1 MKLYLVQ
8 HGEAKSKDVDPDR
21 SLTEVGKRKTTK
33 TAVWMERRPIEV
45 TEIRHSGKKRAQQ
58 TAEIMA
64 AHLGPARG
72 VMAGAGLKPN
82 DDILPVA
89 ESLDDQAEPIMI
101 VGHLP
106 FLSRLA
112 AFLLAGDP
120 ELKVVSFTNSGVVC
134 LSRENEQW
142 SLAWSIIPDL
152 IAESA
157 EQ

>member
-8 HGEAKSKDVDPDR
+8 HGESKSKDMDPDQ
-21 SLTEVGKRKTTK
+21 SLTEVGKRKTAK
-33 TAVWMERRPIEV
+33 TAVWMERRPIEIS
-45 TEIRHSGKKRAQQ
+45 EIRHSGKKRAQQ

-64 AHLGPARG
+64 GHLSPTRG
-72 VMAGAGLKPN
+72 SMAGQGLNPT
-82 DDILPVA
+82 DDVLPVA
-89 ESLDDQAEPIMI
+89 ESLDEQTEPVMI

-112 AFLLAGDP
+112 SLLLAGDP
-120 ELKVVSFTNSGVVC
+120 ELNVVSFTNSGVVC
-134 LSRENEQW
+134 LARVNEQW
-142 SLAWSIIPDL
+142 SVSWSIVPDL